1 MSVINFII
9 LSNDGFVVLGK
20 YVGCDLLEIGFEV
33 FNKVLEDVG
42 LVGFKVQFQEHMMGD
57 DYG

>member
-1 MSVINFII
+1 MPIINFVI

-20 YVGCDLLEIGFEV
+20 NVSGDLLKIGFEV

-42 LVGFKVQFQEHMMGD
+42 LVGLEVQFQEHMMGNY
-57 DYG
+57 YG

>member
-1 MSVINFII
+1 MSVVNFII

-20 YVGCDLLEIGFEV
+20 YVSGDLLKIGFEV
-33 FNKVLEDVG
+33 LNKVLEDVG
-42 LVGFKVQFQEHMMGD
+42 LVGFKVKFQEHVMGD